1 MIGSF
6 KDGQNGE
13 LAAFYVH
20 GTRSAQIPA
29 IIEKPLRRKLSLL
42 AAASSEKSLFSPPG
56 NNYERLQGNLVG
68 WSSIRVSIQWRLI
81 FRWRDGH
88 AYDIYLDP
96 HKYR

>member
-13 LAAFYVH
+13 LATFYVS

-56 NNYERLQGNLVG
+56 NNYERLQGKLTG
-68 WSSIRVSIQWRLI
+68 WSSIQVSIQWRLI
-81 FRWRDGH
+81 FHWCDGC